1 MALRGRP
8 KPGPALGRGQGPRE
22 PPALGQ
28 SPLGCALLPLGCLP
42 GGASLGA
49 PHLILVG
56 QPSPQP
62 GQQRYRNTVRNGD
75 DFFPERREGNPKES
89 RDDFLHQLQD

>member
-8 KPGPALGRGQGPRE
+8 KPGPALGRGARTPGAPSPRAE
-22 PPALGQ
+22 PTRLRPAGTGV
-28 SPLGCALLPLGCLP
+28 SPWGCLS
-42 GGASLGA
+42 GG

-75 DFFPERREGNPKES
+75 DFFPKRREGNPKES